1 MFPFI
6 MPSSSQPNHSLT
18 LWDATSSHLTLQV
31 MFWVTVIFLPL
42 IMLYTSW
49 VYRVMRGTVTT
60 QSIKDNTH
68 TAY

>member
-18 LWDATSSHLTLQV
+18 MWDATSSHMTLQV

-60 QSIKDNTH
+60 QNIKDNTH